1 MSYRFNT
8 LDIIVGA
15 GMTAIVF
22 GAILLFVAS
31 AGTFQPG
38 FAQFADAEPF
48 SDPTGMIWL
57 QPALGQAVVDQV
69 LLERRTNRSM
79 ADAVSEWNRATMAS
93 HDLQSRSGGPFGFV
107 MQAATAIP
115 AAHNARV
122 QGVMGRS
129 VVNFTGRGVRNGI
142 LSAGQDLS
150 DYNDT
155 MIRKTEAMGLRLD
168 ERFAETW
175 QGTLGR
181 AIVDTFQQYT
191 QRAAAVQEQLGAAVV
206 HLTQS
211 QLMSEEA
218 RGENQQQLAS
228 LVSAAIRTDALSDRL
243 QLLAAIEFPQETAV
257 AAATTKP
264 ASLPAIPMGYLIA
277 ALLAM
282 GAIFFTVLIVSATER
297 AAKAQAD
304 MKRETAR
311 WVYRMA
317 S

>member
-1 MSYRFNT
+1 MSYRFNS

-38 FAQFADAEPF
+38 FSQFADAEPF

-57 QPALGQAVVDQV
+57 QPALGQAVVDQA

-79 ADAVSEWNRATMAS
+79 AEAVSEWNRATMAS

-115 AAHNARV
+115 AAHHARV
-122 QGVMGRS
+122 QGV
-129 VVNFTGRGVRNGI
+129 RNGL

-150 DYNDT
+150 DYNDA
-155 MIRKTEAMGLRLD
+155 MIQKTEAMGLRLE

-181 AIVDTFQQYT
+181 AIVDSFQQYT
-191 QRAAAVQEQLGAAVV
+191 QRAAAVQEQLGAAVL

-211 QLMSEEA
+211 QLMAEEA
-218 RGENQQQLAS
+218 WGENQQQLAS
-228 LVSAAIRTDALSDRL
+228 LVSAAVRTDALSDRL
-243 QLLAAIEFPQETAV
+243 QLQAAIEFPQETAV

-264 ASLPAIPMGYLIA
+264 ASWPAIPMGYLIA

-282 GAIFFTVLIVSATER
+282 AAIFFTVLMVSAMER